1 MEEYLGLF
9 MTPTKATSL
18 KRNASPPEPPAES
31 GAMKRGKTQES
42 ELADDCV
49 IEPSQSLEGSTG
61 IVSLDSIVKG
71 VSSSIDKL
79 LDDKLKVICDKISNM
94 NGSLETMKS
103 ELQSLRAS
111 QNQLDAKQKKAD
123 KRHEELGK
131 MVEDVRQG
139 AKDQLEK
146 AKKEF
151 QSKEQEIEKKFGEK
165 ITKSNV
171 RIRDFET
178 TAQYM
183 SEQFDSFKSTQSE
196 VADNVR
202 ELKRMRVITSEVRDA
217 FESVREKVDTFEP
230 KHNALEKR
238 LHSLE
243 EEFRR
248 DSRAVRDELETA
260 TVRAQQPQEP
270 VGSDRIISLA
280 SVQDVIRE
288 ELRSHERSQNVI
300 LSGILEEADEN
311 LHEKIASL
319 LPGLD
324 RRHP

>member
-1 MEEYLGLF
+1 
-9 MTPTKATSL
+9 
-18 KRNASPPEPPAES
+18 
-31 GAMKRGKTQES
+31 
-42 ELADDCV
+42 
-49 IEPSQSLEGSTG
+49 
-61 IVSLDSIVKG
+61 
-71 VSSSIDKL
+71 
-79 LDDKLKVICDKISNM
+79 M

-111 QNQLDAKQKKAD
+111 QNQLDAKQRKAD

-202 ELKRMRVITSEVRDA
+202 ELKRMRVITSEIRDA

-230 KHNALEKR
+230 KQNALEKR
-238 LHSLE
+238 LHGLE

-248 DSRAVRDELETA
+248 DSRAVRAELETA

-270 VGSDRIISLA
+270 VGSDRSISLA

-288 ELRSHERSQNVI
+288 ELRSHE
-300 LSGILEEADEN
+300 
-311 LHEKIASL
+311 
-319 LPGLD
+319 
-324 RRHP
+324 